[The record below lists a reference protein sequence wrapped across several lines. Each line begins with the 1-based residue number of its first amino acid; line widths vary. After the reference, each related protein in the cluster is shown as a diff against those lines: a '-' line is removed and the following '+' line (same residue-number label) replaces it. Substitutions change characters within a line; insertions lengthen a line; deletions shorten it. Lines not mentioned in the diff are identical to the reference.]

1 MEDAP
6 AKPSLTRRLVAC
18 LIFAVAAFLLF
29 KLVVGFVTAILS
41 TIAIIAAIIGILWA
55 INVLF

>member
-1 MEDAP
+1 M
-6 AKPSLTRRLVAC
+6 RRLVAV
-18 LIFAVAAFLLF
+18 LVFGVAAFLLF
-29 KLVVGFVTAILS
+29 KLVVGFVTAVAS

>member
-1 MEDAP
+1 MEEAP
-6 AKPSLTRRLVAC
+6 AKTSLTRRLVAV
-18 LIFAVAAFLLF
+18 LVFGVAAFLLF
-29 KLVVGFVTAILS
+29 KLVIGFVTAVAT

>member
-1 MEDAP
+1 MEEAP
-6 AKPSLTRRLVAC
+6 AKPPLMRRLVAV
-18 LIFAVAAFLLF
+18 LVFGVAAFLLF
-29 KLVVGFVTAILS
+29 KLVVGFVTAVAS

>member
-1 MEDAP
+1 MEEAP
-6 AKPSLTRRLVAC
+6 AKPSLTRRLVAV
-18 LIFAVAAFLLF
+18 LVFGVAAFLLF
-29 KLVVGFVTAILS
+29 KLVVGFVTAVAS

>member
-1 MEDAP
+1 MEEAP
-6 AKPSLTRRLVAC
+6 VKPSLTRRLVAV
-18 LIFAVAAFLLF
+18 LVFGVAAFLLF
-29 KLVVGFVTAILS
+29 KLVIGFVTAVAS